1 MKPLPPQGDENMA
14 SAPDNSDPV
23 TAAIVLLEILK
34 RGEQQIRAGNVRHAA
49 EVLNYLR
56 GRGKST

>member
-1 MKPLPPQGDENMA
+1 MA